1 MSSVSSASLTLSDPF
16 ATQPVPAQIIMLER
30 YVVVST
36 IIYSVNILKIVY

>member
-1 MSSVSSASLTLSDPF
+1 LSDPF

-36 IIYSVNILKIVY
+36 LITP